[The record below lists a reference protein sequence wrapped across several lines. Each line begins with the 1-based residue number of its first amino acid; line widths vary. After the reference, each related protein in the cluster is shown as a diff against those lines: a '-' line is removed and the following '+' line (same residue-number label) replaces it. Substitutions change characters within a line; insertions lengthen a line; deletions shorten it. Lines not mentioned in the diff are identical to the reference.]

1 MLKALPF
8 MPDQAS
14 TVASDVDL
22 LYAALIGMTA
32 FFVGLIFLM
41 VAIFAI
47 RYRRRSSDEIPRP
60 NLGSLRL
67 ELIWTVLPLL
77 IAIGIFIWS
86 ASIFFK
92 IQRVP
97 ADAMQV
103 YGVGKQWMWKFQH
116 PEGNREI
123 NELHVPTGRPVK
135 VTLTS
140 EDVIHSFYVPAFR
153 IKQDALPGR
162 YTTTWFQ
169 ATKPGT
175 YHLFCAE
182 YCGTQHSG
190 MGGWVVVMEP
200 AQYEAWLAGD
210 ASGGSMAGRGE
221 KLFNQLGCV
230 TCHLADGSGRC
241 PSLVNVYGRPVKLI
255 SGEDMVANDEYV
267 RESILRPN
275 AKNRGRLPAD
285 HAHLPEPG
293 FRRGNPAVDRLY
305 QVARSRHFA
314 GHGGSRCNNC
324 AGANSAGRSR
334 RR

>member
-1 MLKALPF
+1 
-8 MPDQAS
+8 
-14 TVASDVDL
+14 
-22 LYAALIGMTA
+22 
-32 FFVGLIFLM
+32 
-41 VAIFAI
+41 
-47 RYRRRSSDEIPRP
+47 
-60 NLGSLRL
+60 
-67 ELIWTVLPLL
+67 
-77 IAIGIFIWS
+77 
-86 ASIFFK
+86 
-92 IQRVP
+92 
-97 ADAMQV
+97 
-103 YGVGKQWMWKFQH
+103 MWKFQH

-123 NELHVPTGRPVK
+123 NELHVPAGRPVK

-285 HAHLPEPG
+285 HADLPEPG

-314 GHGGSRCNNC
+314 GHGGSRCDNC

-334 RR
+334 QQ